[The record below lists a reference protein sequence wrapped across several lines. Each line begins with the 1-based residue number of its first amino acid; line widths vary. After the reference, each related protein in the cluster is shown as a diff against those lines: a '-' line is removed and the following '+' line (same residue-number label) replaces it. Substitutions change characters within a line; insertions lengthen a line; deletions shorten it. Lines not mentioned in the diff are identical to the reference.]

1 MTYLTHAL
9 GGVLAGTAVLEAL
22 EPADNVTEAAV
33 MFGAVIGSLLPDIDH
48 TRSKVS
54 RSSAVAQLTSYAVSA
69 VTKHRGFLHTPLFLL
84 ILALALGL
92 AINILQNSGLEL
104 AAWSI
109 YFGLLPGMLSHLMLD
124 TCNPGGIMWLYP
136 ISKKRLS
143 ILPIKTCSLG
153 ETAVA
158 IGLAVVL
165 AAWHGSDILN
175 I

>member
-9 GGVLAGTAVLEAL
+9 GGALAGTAVLEAL
-22 EPADNVTEAAV
+22 EPTDNVTEAAV

-92 AINILQNSGLEL
+92 AINILQ
-104 AAWSI
+104 
-109 YFGLLPGMLSHLMLD
+109 
-124 TCNPGGIMWLYP
+124 
-136 ISKKRLS
+136 
-143 ILPIKTCSLG
+143 
-153 ETAVA
+153 
-158 IGLAVVL
+158 IGRAHV
-165 AAWHGSDILN
+165 
-175 I
+175 